1 MNRQRMKWLV
11 LIGLVVMLVGML
23 AGCSANSNSND
34 ASSAAMDGAVGTNAN
49 MKADAT
55 MNDTTMDTSASSQ
68 VASESAAAPAVST
81 DTSADSVGA
90 VDSGSSS
97 EETTAPVDAI
107 DRKIIYR
114 ANVNMEVED
123 FDKAHTSLENLIH
136 LSGGYLLK
144 FADKKTTSELG
155 GTYTVKVP
163 ASGFNG
169 FITELQKMK
178 HVSFESSAEGTDV
191 TQEYVDL
198 EARLKARKVVEERLL
213 SFMEKAT
220 KTTDLLAISKQL
232 GDVQTEIEQI
242 KGRMK
247 YLDNNVAYST
257 IDLRMYQVLE
267 PEPQVLKEDPK
278 FVERIKDAMTGSTNV
293 IYAFFQG
300 LVIFIAGALPVLVI
314 LVIIGIPLYLVY
326 RSNRRKSQLT
336 ANVPNTPA
344 PGAVLLEERKEESE
358 ENK

>member
-1 MNRQRMKWLV
+1 MKRQRLKRLV
-11 LIGLVVMLVGML
+11 LIGIVAMLAWIL
-23 AGCSANSNSND
+23 AGCSANSNNSTAATDGAKAANMNFS
-34 ASSAAMDGAVGTNAN
+34 ASSSNAAT
-49 MKADAT
+49 
-55 MNDTTMDTSASSQ
+55 DTSATTQ
-68 VASESAAAPAVST
+68 VASESAAAPAAN
-81 DTSADSVGA
+81 ADSSSGDVGA
-90 VDSGSSS
+90 VDRGSGSGS
-97 EETTAPVDAI
+97 EETTAPIDAI

-123 FDKAHTSLENLIH
+123 FDKAHTSLQNLIH
-136 LSGGYLLK
+136 LTGGYLLK

-169 FITELQKMK
+169 FITELEKIK

-257 IDLRMYQVLE
+257 IDLRLYQVLE
-267 PEPQVLKEDPK
+267 PQQQLQKEDPK
-278 FVERIKDAMTGSTNV
+278 FVERIKDAMTGSTDV

-314 LVIIGIPLYLVY
+314 LVILGIPLFFVY
-326 RSNRRKSQLT
+326 RSNRRKSKSPL
-336 ANVPNTPA
+336 AAKGPNTPTT
-344 PGAVLLEERKEESE
+344 GTVLLEERREDAEGK
-358 ENK
+358 K